1 MDVINEAKEAESI
14 ELILL
19 RKKDPRIL
27 MCVVGKSKKK
37 RYHSSQTHNFLMSWR
52 STGYSFVSH

>member
-27 MCVVGKSKKK
+27 MCVVDKSRQKTLFQSKK
-37 RYHSSQTHNFLMSWR
+37 RN
-52 STGYSFVSH
+52 

>member
-1 MDVINEAKEAESI
+1 MDVINEAKEAASI

-27 MCVVGKSKKK
+27 TCVVDKCRQKVSFQSK
-37 RYHSSQTHNFLMSWR
+37 T
-52 STGYSFVSH
+52 